1 MANAPIDEN
10 RIPVALAV
18 SETDGKTV
26 IPIKANPTVNAM
38 CIINGLTG
46 IDKGGNPIPRD
57 DNRKVAFFA
66 VSADDGVTPVAVY
79 CDETTGA
86 LLVRTT

>member
-1 MANAPIDEN
+1 
-10 RIPVALAV
+10 
-18 SETDGKTV
+18 
-26 IPIKANPTVNAM
+26 M
-38 CIINGLTG
+38 CIMKGLTG
-46 IDKGGNPIPRD
+46 IDKGGNPVPRD